1 MNSLFDNWWRIFYEE
16 LRIQGPDGERLSE
29 EELDR
34 AADLEERGA
43 SPIYA
48 VQIIEAERIAA

>member
-1 MNSLFDNWWRIFYEE
+1 MNWLSGNWWRIFYQE
-16 LRIQGPDGERLSE
+16 LRIEGPHGDRLSQ

-34 AADLEERGA
+34 AVELEERGA

-48 VQIIEAERIAA
+48 VQTIEAERIAA